1 MSRISRACSK
11 PRWRGRN
18 AGAIYNVADDEP
30 AAPDAVVAYAAELLG
45 VDPPPEVHFDDADLS
60 PMARSFY
67 EGSRRIANARIKSEL
82 GVKLRYPTYREGL
95 RALLEKHCAP

>member
-1 MSRISRACSK
+1 M
-11 PRWRGRN
+11 
-18 AGAIYNVADDEP
+18 
-30 AAPDAVVAYAAELLG
+30 AYAAELLG
-45 VDPPPEVHFDDADLS
+45 VPPPPEVEFAEADLS

-95 RALLEKHCAP
+95 ASLFGPPKLASPRRKPGVQFSYALDSGLAPE